1 MSGETNLNTLLTTMT
16 PLLNKGDY
24 VFCTI
29 KNIQTIPQNKILGS
43 FREAEGFTVI
53 IEKSIADELKL
64 PYSYISAWIT
74 LNVHS
79 SLDAVGLTA
88 AFSNAL
94 AKENIGCNVVAAY
107 YHDHIFVDQKDAA
120 KAMEVLRQL
129 SADNS

>member
-1 MSGETNLNTLLTTMT
+1 MSGETNLNTLLKTMT
-16 PLLNKGDY
+16 PVLNNGDY

-29 KNIQTIPQNKILGS
+29 ENIQTIPHDKILGS
-43 FREAEGFTVI
+43 FRETEGVTVI
-53 IEKSIADELKL
+53 LEKSTADELML

-79 SLDAVGLTA
+79 SLEAVGLTA

-94 AKENIGCNVVAAY
+94 AKENISCNVVAAY

-120 KAMEVLRQL
+120 KAMQVLKQL